1 MGKEQMEKRTV
12 KQMIEMVVSER
23 LDVIL
28 QEKSDDADIETMDH
42 GEAVIDSLPDDQKE
56 TIQAYLNTLLDHE
69 AQSNEKAYLGGFHDA
84 IGLLIRLLVIAADYD
99 K

>member
-1 MGKEQMEKRTV
+1 MKVKSDKRTLN
-12 KQMIEMVVSER
+12 QLIEMVLFER
-23 LDVIL
+23 LDSIL
-28 QEKSDDADIETMDH
+28 EETKGTADNSVMDH

>member
-1 MGKEQMEKRTV
+1 MRVKSDKRTLN
-12 KQMIEMVVSER
+12 QLIEMVLFER
-23 LDVIL
+23 LDSIL
-28 QEKSDDADIETMDH
+28 EETKGTADYSVMDL

-56 TIQAYLNTLLDHE
+56 TLQAYLNTLLDHE